1 MQTKTWCA
9 VVACV
14 VAATGCA
21 GSAPPEGSHT
31 AASPSKAA
39 ATPEWRLGKYST
51 GDGMLQMVIDRTG
64 DAGKAKLQVAGSK
77 DIVELTASEVRERGT
92 LIGQVFKDPKGAR
105 VLFVGTHGHLV
116 YLKNDR
122 DELPLRRDGDASPL
136 GAATIAGAPPAE
148 VREKSA
154 SEQTAE
160 RLSAIA
166 VTKRFPD
173 IKKEDAGKLDQVAKV
188 IGLADKGM
196 FVAFKR
202 GERPTAKWSPVPGRT
217 MYSGKLDDP
226 KQALAK
232 YKAELFNYL
241 SFKGDELDGWG
252 LQAAVTDSTPADGT
266 PGLVWDVGSSHA
278 TFVTLDGGVY
288 EVSYGGSDLT
298 PTVASS
304 IASWPAPLQHSA
316 LGPGEVSGLAELGLV
331 DKSVAEPVG
340 ATQAAWRTC
349 VKKSYETG
357 LKKELAKLDK
367 ENIQWSARSARK
379 KEAKSRWET
388 DGPKACA
395 AHRGKME
402 TQLAQVIEARGA
414 ERKALYEKAKARAV
428 AIGLAK

>member
-1 MQTKTWCA
+1 MQTKTWC
-9 VVACV
+9 VVACMV
-14 VAATGCA
+14 VATGCA
-21 GSAPPEGSHT
+21 GGAPPDGSHT
-31 AASPSKAA
+31 AASSSKGA

-64 DAGKAKLQVAGSK
+64 EPGKAKLQIAGSK
-77 DIVELTASEVRERGT
+77 DVVELTASEVRERGT

-116 YLKNDR
+116 YLKNER
-122 DELPLRRDGDASPL
+122 DELPLRRDGNAAPL
-136 GAATIAGAPPAE
+136 GAITVAGTPPAE

-154 SEQTAE
+154 SEKTAE

-173 IKKEDAGKLDQVAKV
+173 IKKEDAGKLDQVEKI

-196 FVAFKR
+196 FVAYKR
-202 GERPTAKWSPVPGRT
+202 GERPTVHWSPVPGRN
-217 MYSGKLDDP
+217 MYSGKVDDP

-232 YKAELFNYL
+232 YKAELFNFIT
-241 SFKGDELDGWG
+241 FKGDELQGWG
-252 LQAAVTDSTPADGT
+252 LQAAVADSTPADGT
-266 PGLVWDVGSSHA
+266 PGLVWDADSSRA

-288 EVSYGGSDLT
+288 EIDYGGSDLT
-298 PTVASS
+298 PSVAGS

-316 LGPGEVSGLAELGLV
+316 LGPGEVSGMAELGLV
-331 DKSVAEPVG
+331 AKNVAAPVST
-340 ATQAAWRTC
+340 TQDAWRAC
-349 VKKSYETG
+349 MKKSYETG
-357 LKKELAKLDK
+357 LKKELANLDK

-379 KEAKSRWET
+379 KEAKSKWET
-388 DGPKACA
+388 DGPKQCS

-402 TQLAQVIEARGA
+402 TQLGQIIEARSA
-414 ERKALYEKAKARAV
+414 ERKALYEKAKARAA